1 MEVAMPTAGD
11 NGLGGCGIPGGE
23 CDPNIECEDFARR
36 NYGSYYWALRALVGM
51 HSKLNIAHE
60 YLQDTTITNLL
71 SLERIAEV
79 FTAPPATNDL
89 DTLASLLGV
98 IF

>member
-1 MEVAMPTAGD
+1 
-11 NGLGGCGIPGGE
+11 
-23 CDPNIECEDFARR
+23 
-36 NYGSYYWALRALVGM
+36 M